1 MPSQPSLDI
10 GSFPTYTKQ
19 KINLGSTQTTNATP
33 IVAYSIPMTTNQMLF
48 VNIMFSCS
56 DSTWSKGLA
65 QSPIAAYFLRAT
77 GNITNASTTI
87 GIGLNINLTLVP
99 PTLTFVVNNTTQ
111 SVDITVTGQ
120 ASTTYNWHIEGNY
133 ILSN

>member
-1 MPSQPSLDI
+1 MPTQYDV
-10 GSFPTYTKQ
+10 GVFPTYSKT
-19 KINLGSTQTTNATP
+19 KINLGSVQTTNATP
-33 IVAYSIPMTTNQMLF
+33 TVVTSIPMNTNQMLF

-65 QSPIAAYFLRAT
+65 QSPISAYFLRAT
-77 GNITNASTTI
+77 GNITSASTTI
-87 GIGLNINLTLVP
+87 SVGLNINLTLTP

-111 SVDITVTGQ
+111 AVDITVTGQ

>member
-1 MPSQPSLDI
+1 MPQI
-10 GSFPTYTKQ
+10 ETGTFTTYSK
-19 KINLGSTQTTNATP
+19 KRINLDAIQTTNNTP
-33 IVAYSIPMTTNQMLF
+33 QVVYSIPMTTNQMVF
-48 VNIMFSCS
+48 VNVMFSCS

-65 QSPIAAYFLRAT
+65 LSPIAAYFLRAT
-77 GNITNASTTI
+77 GNITNANTTI
-87 GIGLNINLTLVP
+87 SIGLNINLTLLP

-111 SVDITVTGQ
+111 AVDITVTGQ